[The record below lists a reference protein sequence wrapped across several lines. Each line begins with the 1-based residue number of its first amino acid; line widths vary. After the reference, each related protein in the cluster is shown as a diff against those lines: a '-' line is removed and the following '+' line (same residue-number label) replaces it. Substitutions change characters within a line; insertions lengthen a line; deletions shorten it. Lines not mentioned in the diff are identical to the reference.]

1 MVFLAIMGQR
11 FELTKNEI
19 ERVKQKLVVALKR
32 EKDRCLSAKEQ
43 HRRS

>member
-11 FELTKNEI
+11 FELTKDEI
-19 ERVKQKLVVALKR
+19 ERVKRKLVVALKR
-32 EKDRCLSAKEQ
+32 EKDRYLSAKEQ